1 MGGGEIFGILGFLVI
16 IALAFVV
23 PYLLRIR
30 YLLNHEASIQVSL
43 RSAEGRWCNAIAILG
58 PDTLDLFL
66 TRSFS
71 WLPSQR
77 WNRQEMSFEA
87 HRPRGGIR
95 VVTIILPE
103 TSWRL
108 ASSPDEMSALLS
120 WMDSSRPE
128 AEPTIA

>member
-1 MGGGEIFGILGFLVI
+1 MI

-43 RSAEGRWCNAIAILG
+43 RSTEGRWCNAIAILG